1 MKVIKQCPESVFI
14 TGEHIRVLQNIIN
27 PGLLAEI
34 ILFLVI
40 KNRDFVRFINNTR
53 NAIVDRL
60 LVACEVVWWLGKV
73 FDCSLELFLDD

>member
-34 ILFLVI
+34 ILFFVI
-40 KNRDFVRFINNTR
+40 KNRDFVLFIVMAR
-53 NAIVDRL
+53 KCGCEQAVSSQFSSWAILINAQSH
-60 LVACEVVWWLGKV
+60 KV
-73 FDCSLELFLDD
+73 L